1 MRNERKISTF
11 TYTVKPLLYGHS
23 LSTGRHLIITDSLL
37 CPLGKESPYMD
48 TFYDPLNVR
57 DWYDCPNKNVVEINN
72 FNKISDY
79 FLLLLLLLLRSF
91 ADEV

>member
-1 MRNERKISTF
+1 
-11 TYTVKPLLYGHS
+11 
-23 LSTGRHLIITDSLL
+23 
-37 CPLGKESPYMD
+37 MD